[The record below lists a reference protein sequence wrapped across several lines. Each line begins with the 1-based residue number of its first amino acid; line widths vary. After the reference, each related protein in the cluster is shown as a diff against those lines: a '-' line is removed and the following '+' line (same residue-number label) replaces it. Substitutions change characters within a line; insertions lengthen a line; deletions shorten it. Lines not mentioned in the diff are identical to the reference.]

1 MAANIDLK
9 ALRFPFKDPKFIFF
23 TDFDGTITLKD
34 SNDFM
39 TDTIG
44 YGAEKRKQGNK
55 DVLEGKK
62 HFRDAFREMMDS
74 ITRPFPQCVDY
85 LVENITLDP
94 HFNEYFQWALAHN
107 IPTVVVSSGMTPV
120 IRGILEKLVGPDC
133 DKIDIICNEAVPRGD
148 KSIDQEAGWQIQYH
162 DDRHADPSRPTSSFG
177 HDKSLTLRPYAE
189 LPADKRPTLFYA
201 GDGVSD
207 LSAARETDLLFAKK
221 GHDLITYCARENVPF
236 TVFEDWSSILATV
249 KKIVAGETTV
259 DAAAQQGFEDYK
271 AGKAGIAPVQA
282 NGHAK

>member
-1 MAANIDLK
+1 MATTDLK

-34 SNDFM
+34 SNDYM

-55 DVLEGKK
+55 DVLDGKK
-62 HFRDAFREMMDS
+62 NFRDAFREMMDS

-94 HFNEYFQWALAHN
+94 HFNEYFQWALANN

-120 IRGILEKLVGPDC
+120 IRGILQKLVGPDC
-133 DKIDIICNEAVPRGD
+133 DKIDIVCNEAVPRDG
-148 KSIDQEAGWQIQYH
+148 KSLDEEGGWQIQYH
-162 DDRHADPSRPTSSFG
+162 DDSGFG
-177 HDKSLTLRPYAE
+177 HDKSLTLRPYAQ

-249 KKIVAGETTV
+249 KQIVAGERSV
-259 DAAAQQGFEDYK
+259 QDAASQGFADYK
-271 AGKAGIAPVQA
+271 AGKAGVEPIAA
-282 NGHAK
+282 LNGNAK